1 MTFSL
6 SSHLHRSRRSL
17 ENFFIRPIGSIFT
30 PQHFAAMNAAI
41 PSTAES
47 FLLFYCTDYY
57 TDTPFTTLILHYCNL
72 THDDDTDR
80 HFVCFSID
88 TMIFSSVFLRIS
100 MQDIFQ
106 TVIILTFF
114 EIQIETGIYEN
125 RLVTS
130 DICIKIKVNHPSE
143 LEHN

>member
-47 FLLFYCTDYY
+47 FMLFYR
-57 TDTPFTTLILHYCNL
+57 LLLHRLLHWYSFQYRHL

-88 TMIFSSVFLRIS
+88 TMIFSSVFLGIS

>member
-47 FLLFYCTDYY
+47 FLLFYCTDNY
-57 TDTPFTTLILHYCNL
+57 TDTPFTTATLPMMMIPIGILS
-72 THDDDTDR
+72 
-80 HFVCFSID
+80 VFSID

-100 MQDIFQ
+100 VQDIFQ